1 MFAAGADIKEMKDLS
16 YTDAFNKKFLQA
28 WDAISTINKPIIAA
42 VNGYALGGGFELA
55 LMCDLIVASKSAK
68 FGLPELKLGTIPG
81 MGGTQRLIREIGKS
95 RAMKHILTSEFIS
108 AEQALQYGLLADLTE
123 EDALKQALSLAE
135 KMNTHS

>member
-108 AEQALQYGLLADLTE
+108 AE
-123 EDALKQALSLAE
+123 
-135 KMNTHS
+135 

>member
-16 YTDAFNKKFLQA
+16 YTEAFNKKFLQA
-28 WDAISTINKPIIAA
+28 WDAVSTINKPIIAA

-135 KMNTHS
+135 KMNSHS